1 MRRSSA
7 GYVKSLNED
16 EDDEFSSPARSRT
29 SWKKR
34 LLRKSNK
41 SKASVPS
48 ASEKPLLEQVMSSDD
63 NDGIHPAL
71 SSQSET
77 SSRVSDAAPPPEHRP
92 QHRDPPAPETTP
104 VTTRQEQS
112 PFDPVVQG
120 VKKKLDKEK
129 TTTPSSSSSK
139 RTTPVAALADPAKLS
154 PTALPK
160 TPPREKKVSD
170 EMTKVRAALSRP
182 FGRNSLPPH
191 MASNW
196 VVEVSPAE
204 WDADEERWKYR
215 ILVQRRTLAQL
226 DESMTTAFTWRS
238 LADFVWLEQ
247 ALRAEYHGA
256 LLLPLL
262 SIAVGTPDVVNFT
275 QQDVDSV
282 LLKDWLND
290 VLNGIRGQGML
301 L

>member
-7 GYVKSLNED
+7 GYVKSLDEED
-16 EDDEFSSPARSRT
+16 HATTKR

-34 LLRKSNK
+34 LF
-41 SKASVPS
+41 SKKHPSKVTVPS
-48 ASEKPLLEQVMSSDD
+48 ASERPLLLEQIISSEDD
-63 NDGIHPAL
+63 PDGFQASVSSAL
-71 SSQSET
+71 STQSES
-77 SSRVSDAAPPPEHRP
+77 SSRVSSVSAPPEQRP
-92 QHRDPPAPETTP
+92 VVQEPPQSKH
-104 VTTRQEQS
+104 VKQEQS
-112 PFDPVVQG
+112 PYDQIVQG

-129 TTTPSSSSSK
+129 VTSPAKQRPNKPAEQKTTPPTTT
-139 RTTPVAALADPAKLS
+139 
-154 PTALPK
+154 LPK
-160 TPPREKKVSD
+160 TPPREKKSSD

-182 FGRNSLPPH
+182 FGRNNLPPH

-215 ILVQRRTLAQL
+215 ILVQRRTLAEL

-238 LADFVWLEQ
+238 LADFVWLEE

-262 SIAVGTPDVVNFT
+262 SIAIGTPDVVNFT
-275 QQDVDSV
+275 QQDVDAT

-290 VLNGIRGQGML
+290 VLNGIRGQGKL
-301 L
+301 V